1 MLGIKLQI
9 YAQRFLTT
17 HAATF
22 STSEFQV
29 TVSTVRRFHTFRF
42 GRNTSGRRLS
52 FTSDTA
58 PRTWTA
64 RCGVRKEPDNRP
76 RVVCRGLERAGKH
89 S

>member
-29 TVSTVRRFHTFRF
+29 TVSTVRRFHTA
-42 GRNTSGRRLS
+42 L
-52 FTSDTA
+52 
-58 PRTWTA
+58 RTWAA
-64 RCGVRKEPDNRP
+64 RCGIRKEPDNRP
-76 RVVCRGLERAGKH
+76 KMVCRDLERAGKH